1 MNLSKARVDPATPDG
16 ALSDGLRNHRLNLQ
30 PCLEGK
36 GLSWRVCREGEL
48 KRVARRVAAA
58 DSLQNE
64 RRKARNVG
72 CSTTYLYLYG
82 SLETSSVLIS
92 T

>member
-48 KRVARRVAAA
+48 KRVVRLHGRTQGHVRAEHAAPII
-58 DSLQNE
+58 QH
-64 RRKARNVG
+64 
-72 CSTTYLYLYG
+72 Y
-82 SLETSSVLIS
+82 
-92 T
+92 

>member
-48 KRVARRVAAA
+48 NPSTCLIFAMFRASRYAPTRSLVVVR
-58 DSLQNE
+58 DSH
-64 RRKARNVG
+64 
-72 CSTTYLYLYG
+72 
-82 SLETSSVLIS
+82 
-92 T
+92 

>member
-48 KRVARRVAAA
+48 KRVVR
-58 DSLQNE
+58 Q
-64 RRKARNVG
+64 
-72 CSTTYLYLYG
+72 YG
-82 SLETSSVLIS
+82 KNTL
-92 T
+92 